1 MCDARDD
8 EASGDRRGDDAVEGC
23 EFCAGME
30 DCLVDA
36 ASRYKT
42 NGWDP
47 DGEGSWYRFGF
58 TTSCEVCGRW
68 FDFDAADEAY
78 EQTEGP
84 ASPTGSPA
92 DEVRRLAAQLG
103 LDGTG
108 IDQLIEVFGR
118 RPMRG

>member
-1 MCDARDD
+1 MLAR
-8 EASGDRRGDDAVEGC
+8 G
-23 EFCAGME
+23 
-30 DCLVDA
+30 
-36 ASRYKT
+36 YKT
-42 NGWDP
+42 FYQESEP
-47 DGEGSWYRFGF
+47 
-58 TTSCEVCGRW
+58 
-68 FDFDAADEAY
+68 DEAY

-103 LDGTG
+103 LDGAG